1 MVKGV
6 NKTVIEINET
16 GSKYFERVVFYI
28 SPEYS
33 FMSQNKLE
41 TKVIDYMSDG
51 IPSLNFK
58 RVKKTHSKKAKAVII
73 TALSAAV
80 IMAAVM
86 IFIL

>member
-16 GSKYFERVVFYI
+16 GSKYFERVVFFV

-41 TKVIDYMSDG
+41 AKAVDYMSDG
-51 IPSLNFK
+51 VPSLNFK
-58 RVKKTHSKKAKAVII
+58 RIKEGRGKKIAALV
-73 TALSAAV
+73 TALLAAV
-80 IMAAVM
+80 TISVLA
-86 IFIL
+86 IFLL

>member
-16 GSKYFERVVFYI
+16 GSKYFERVVFFV

-41 TKVIDYMSDG
+41 TKAVDYMSDSV
-51 IPSLNFK
+51 PSLAFN
-58 RVKKTHSKKAKAVII
+58 RIKKGRGKKIAALV
-73 TALSAAV
+73 TALLAAIIISV
-80 IMAAVM
+80 LAT
-86 IFIL
+86 FLL

>member
-16 GSKYFERVVFYI
+16 GSKYFERVVFFV

-41 TKVIDYMSDG
+41 TKVIDYMSEG
-51 IPSLNFK
+51 VPSLNFK
-58 RVKKTHSKKAKAVII
+58 RVKNVHSKKA
-73 TALSAAV
+73 TARRYYRVCKLPD
-80 IMAAVM
+80 
-86 IFIL
+86 FT